1 MADEIIR
8 CDGTDPIH
16 VPDWD
21 KVVGE
26 KTILD
31 GGRVGDLLT
40 ITRVH
45 LEDAKEKGELRE
57 EDAGAAYATA
67 IMESMK
73 SAIMFELGYPK
84 SQLEV
89 CYLQAQID
97 KLICDCNNDT
107 TRTDS
112 QVELNAA
119 QIEKLECDC
128 MNDTRKTDSQISL
141 NSAQEDKL
149 ECDCKNDTLMTDSK
163 VSLNAAQE
171 NKLACDCCNDSARTT
186 ADVAYRE
193 QQIEKSICD
202 CDNSTLIGA
211 AQTQLYARQA
221 KGFDDN
227 AKQKLYDSQLQAWS
241 MVFADAELEQV
252 TTSIKEPY
260 INNSYATVA
269 NGLGAGQTG
278 TDANGN
284 PTFDQPDE
292 NP

>member
-1 MADEIIR
+1 MAEQVLK

-16 VPDWD
+16 VPEWEPI
-21 KVVGE
+21 VGQ
-26 KTILD
+26 KTLQD

-40 ITRVH
+40 LTRAH

-57 EDAGAAYATA
+57 EDSGAAYATA

-84 SQLEV
+84 AQFEI
-89 CYLQAQID
+89 CYMQAQID
-97 KLICDCNNDT
+97 KLICDCTNDT
-107 TRTDS
+107 TRTAS
-112 QVELNAA
+112 QVELNNA

-128 MNDTRKTDSQISL
+128 R
-141 NSAQEDKL
+141 
-149 ECDCKNDTLMTDSK
+149 NDTLMTDSK

-260 INNSYATVA
+260 INNSYANVA
-269 NGLGAGQTG
+269 WGLGQGQTG
-278 TDANGN
+278 TDADGN
-284 PTFDQPDE
+284 PTFD
-292 NP
+292 